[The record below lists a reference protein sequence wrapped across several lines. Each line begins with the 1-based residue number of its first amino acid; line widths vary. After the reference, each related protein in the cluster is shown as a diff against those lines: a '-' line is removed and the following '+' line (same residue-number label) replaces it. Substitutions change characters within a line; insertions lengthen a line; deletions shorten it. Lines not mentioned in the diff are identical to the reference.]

1 MIKKTTILVLIIAI
15 VVIIA
20 ALVSCN
26 ANEAGQILIVD
37 GDVENGLIQVDL
49 SGIKQERYS
58 YEEDG
63 TTVRTKG
70 WNLSKVIED
79 VVFLEQDSFLMITG
93 AEDGVSAVVEGRI
106 TGTIYLYY
114 DEEGTLSA
122 KSIDYPPVCSIKNI
136 SEITIIAKEITNSG
150 YKILSENSTEYISW
164 GNAKLKLY
172 DKNAENIL
180 GENTAIKYTLKI
192 DNTVSAFT
200 KYEENVVY
208 YLDYDI
214 EINADLSRMLW
225 MHGGL
230 AINGKQV
237 FGFASG
243 TSRMIYDA
251 YDEMKT
257 YLEQGKVM
265 YILPDGFSY
274 EQAKYFSDDLDL
286 LKPIYAELA
295 LSTHLAI
302 SPVALASIVT
312 GETPFI
318 NGVFFNEGQS
328 RSVLEPKVSDIFSY
342 ANSLGK
348 SISYLEGNSNLIITS
363 ISPTLSLSDFEIY
376 EKAKNAIVEGDDLI
390 FIHFHEIDDVNHEF
404 GPLSNQA
411 LTKISYI
418 ESYIEYLVSQFDGK
432 VIIVPDH
439 GHMTMYDEDNIPY
452 GDHGLF
458 TNLDMFVPYYVIEKN
473 HKDDN

>member
-114 DEEGTLSA
+114 DEEGILSA

-150 YKILSENSTEYISW
+150 YKILSENNTEYISR
-164 GNAKLKLY
+164 GNAKLKIY
-172 DKNAENIL
+172 DKIAENTL
-180 GENTAIKYTLKI
+180 GANTASKYTLKV
-192 DNTVSAFT
+192 DNTVSSFT
-200 KYEENVVY
+200 AYEENVVY
-208 YLDYDI
+208 FSNFDI
-214 EINADLSRMLW
+214 ETNGDLKRLSWLP
-225 MHGGL
+225 GGL
-230 AINGKQV
+230 AIDNIFV
-237 FGFASG
+237 YGFAVG
-243 TSRMIYDA
+243 TSRLIYDA
-251 YDEMKT
+251 YGEMKT
-257 YLEQGKVM
+257 SLDGGQKVM
-265 YILPDGFSY
+265 LILTDGFSY
-274 EQAKYFSDDLDL
+274 EQAKHFSDSLDL
-286 LKPIYAELA
+286 LKPANLELS

-312 GETPFI
+312 GETPYD
-318 NGVFFNEGQS
+318 NGVHFNEGES
-328 RSVLEPKVSDIFSY
+328 RAILTPNVPDIFSY
-342 ANSLGK
+342 ATNLGK
-348 SISYLEGNSNLIITS
+348 SVSYLEGKSNLIITS
-363 ISPTLSLSDFEIY
+363 VSPSLALSDAIIY
-376 EKAKNAIVEGDDLI
+376 ENAKNAISSGNDLI
-390 FIHFHEIDDVNHEF
+390 FVHFHEIDDVNHEY

-411 LTKISYI
+411 LTKISYT
-418 ESYIEYLVSQFDGK
+418 EGYIEYLISQFAGK
-432 VIIVPDH
+432 VIIVSDH
-439 GHMTMYDEDNIPY
+439 GSSTMYDENNIAY
-452 GDHGLF
+452 GEHGVF
-458 TNLDMFVPYYVIEKN
+458 NNLDMFVPYYVIE
-473 HKDDN
+473 

>member
-1 MIKKTTILVLIIAI
+1 MSNRPTLSVILFFIVVLIAMIT
-15 VVIIA
+15 
-20 ALVSCN
+20 SCN
-26 ANEAGQILIVD
+26 VNDNTQILIVD
-37 GDVENGLIQVDL
+37 GDVLNEQVQVDL
-49 SGIKQERYS
+49 TSIKKEKYS
-58 YEEDG
+58 YDDG
-63 TTVRTKG
+63 MTIRTRG
-70 WNLSKVIED
+70 WNLSSIIQEIEY
-79 VVFLEQDSFLMITG
+79 LKTDSYLMITG
-93 AEDGVSAVVEGRI
+93 KDDGVSALIEGTI

-114 DEEGTLSA
+114 DDEGFLSA

-136 SEITIIAKEITNSG
+136 SEITIIAKDIENSG
-150 YKILSENSTEYISW
+150 YKILSENNIEYVSR

-172 DKNAENIL
+172 EKNAENIL
-180 GENTAIKYTLKI
+180 GENTALKYTLKI
-192 DNTVSAFT
+192 DNTVSTFT
-200 KYEENVVY
+200 SYEENVVY

-214 EINADLSRMLW
+214 ETNADLNRMSW
-225 MHGGL
+225 ASGGL
-230 AINGKQV
+230 VINEKQV
-237 FGFASG
+237 FGFAIG
-243 TSRMIYDA
+243 TSRMIYNA
-251 YDEMKT
+251 FDEIKT
-257 YLEQGKVM
+257 SLEIGEKVM

-286 LKPIYAELA
+286 LKPVNAELA

-312 GETPFI
+312 GKTPFV
-318 NGVFFNEGQS
+318 NGVFFNESQS

-363 ISPTLSLSDFEIY
+363 VSPILSLSDFEIN
-376 EKAKNAIVEGDDLI
+376 EKAKNAISEGDDLI
-390 FIHFHEIDDVNHEF
+390 FIHFHEIDDTNHEY

-418 ESYIEYLVSQFDGK
+418 ESYIEYLVDQFDGK

-439 GHMTMYDEDNIPY
+439 GHMTMYDENNIPY

-458 TNLDMFVPYYVIEKN
+458 TNLDMFVPYYVIEN
-473 HKDDN
+473 DGICNN